1 MRERERERES
11 VVSEAAF
18 SVSMAWAMVE
28 STSVLATSHLF
39 KVVDFNCL
47 IFIYFFLFY
56 TIIYIERIEYGNLRG
71 EPPRFRNVDQ

>member
-1 MRERERERES
+1 M
-11 VVSEAAF
+11 SEAAF

-47 IFIYFFLFY
+47 IFIYFFFVLY
-56 TIIYIERIEYGNLRG
+56 YYIYRENRIWEFERRATKVSQRGPMIEVLKMLM
-71 EPPRFRNVDQ
+71 